1 MDFDLSEEQRLL
13 KESAARYVQ
22 SRCSFTQWQR
32 WRLAGEQPGEQ
43 LWPALA
49 EMGWL
54 ALPFAAADGG
64 LDGGPVE
71 TMLLLETLG
80 RGLVAAPYLQSVV
93 HAGALLRGSRAG
105 PARMARIGAM
115 LDGRCRP
122 APACDESAAR
132 YARDQV
138 EATAE
143 PQGDGWCLRGDK
155 CVVLGGDSA
164 HAFIVSAR
172 TPQGLA
178 LFWVEAAAPGLSRRS
193 YPLVDGGRGAD
204 LRLDA
209 VLVDDDARLCAPG
222 EARGLL
228 TAADGLAMAAIG
240 AEAMGL
246 VDLLLAE
253 TVAYTRGRR
262 QFGQPLAG
270 FQVLRHRMVDMFM
283 QAEQLR
289 SLVLLATI
297 RLAEGRDGHAASAS
311 ATASALSAL
320 KVQVGR
326 VGRYVSQQAVQLHGG
341 MGMTDEI
348 VVGHAFKRLLALDAQ
363 LGNADHHLRQFAA
376 QRA

>member
-1 MDFDLSEEQRLL
+1 MDFDLSDDQRLL

-43 LWPALA
+43 LWSALA

-54 ALPFAAADGG
+54 ALPFTAADGG

-71 TMLLLETLG
+71 TMLLLEALG

-93 HAGALLRGSRAG
+93 HAGALLGASRPG
-105 PARMARIGAM
+105 PARTARIAALIG
-115 LDGRCRP
+115 GHSRP
-122 APACDESAAR
+122 ALACDEAASR
-132 YARDQV
+132 YARDLV

-155 CVVLGGDSA
+155 CVVLGGDGA
-164 HAFIVSAR
+164 QAFIVSAC

-178 LFWVEAAAPGLSRRS
+178 LFWVEAAAAGLSRCV

-204 LRLDA
+204 LRLDG
-209 VLVDDDARLCAPG
+209 VVVDDDARLCAPG
-222 EARGLL
+222 EAWGMLK
-228 TAADGLAMAAIG
+228 AADGLAIAGIG

-297 RLAEGRDGHAASAS
+297 RLAEGHGDHAASV
-311 ATASALSAL
+311 TASALSAL

-326 VGRYVSQQAVQLHGG
+326 VGRFVSQQAVQLHGG